1 MINYEEALKIA
12 RQHKTKINHCI
23 EYTNAYAFEFD
34 NGEYTMG
41 GDSPI
46 VIMKEN
52 GAITDIASYSI
63 TPGKSVVRDF
73 KVQ

>member
-1 MINYEEALKIA
+1 MISYEEALKIA

-34 NGEYTMG
+34 DGVFTMG
-41 GDSPI
+41 GDSPV

-52 GAITDIASYSI
+52 GAVSDLISYAI